1 MSMDNGLWVCELP
14 LPFPGTWKNIL
25 TVDGI
30 GPSAVVTT
38 ADITIRD

>member
-1 MSMDNGLWVCELP
+1 MSILDGAWIGNYRF
-14 LPFPGTWKNIL
+14 PFPGIWKITL

-38 ADITIRD
+38 GDITIRG

>member
-1 MSMDNGLWVCELP
+1 VTMHDEVWGNYRF
-14 LPFPGTWKNIL
+14 PFPGTWKAIL

-38 ADITIRD
+38 ADVAIRG